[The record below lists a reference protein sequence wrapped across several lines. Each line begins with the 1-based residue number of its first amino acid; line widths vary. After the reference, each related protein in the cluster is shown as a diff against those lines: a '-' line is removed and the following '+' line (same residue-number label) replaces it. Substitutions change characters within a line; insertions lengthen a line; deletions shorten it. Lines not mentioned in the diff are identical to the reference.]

1 MHWMGTAQTPE
12 QTRKQRPASR
22 QVERLA
28 HYLTG
33 PCGEETD
40 DCFVRIPLSDGS
52 SVSVTFERLKE
63 DGNNGKPIP
72 HRGDRARTLSMEQDH
87 GWRTRS
93 DIWSGAD
100 AHSRDSQGG

>member
-1 MHWMGTAQTPE
+1 MDSAQIAE
-12 QTRKQRPASR
+12 QARKQRRAGS
-22 QVERLA
+22 QAERLA
-28 HYLTG
+28 HCLTG
-33 PCGEETD
+33 PCGQEMD